1 MVFSY
6 LRIMVAAE
14 RRCALAYIVET
25 ISPKR
30 FYKKLKQIIT
40 SILQITKLR
49 NKRIYLKPEVAGL
62 DF

>member
-1 MVFSY
+1 M
-6 LRIMVAAE
+6 AAE

-25 ISPKR
+25 ISPKH

>member
-1 MVFSY
+1 M
-6 LRIMVAAE
+6 AAE